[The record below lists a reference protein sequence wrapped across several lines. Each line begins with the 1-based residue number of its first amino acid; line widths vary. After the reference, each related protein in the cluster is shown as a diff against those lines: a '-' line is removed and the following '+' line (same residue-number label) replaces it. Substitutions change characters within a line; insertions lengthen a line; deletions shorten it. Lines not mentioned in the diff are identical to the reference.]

1 MREVKFVGSEQ
12 VSERVIR
19 AKDFADNGV
28 EDQNQVVFNRRNR
41 FTAEVSDAAA
51 ELLVD
56 TGEFEE
62 TERSIKAAEES
73 KATSTA
79 NENKTN
85 ESKANE
91 GKGGK
96 K

>member
-1 MREVKFVGSEQ
+1 MRKVKFVGSEQ

-19 AKDFADNGV
+19 KVDFTDNGV
-28 EDQNQVVFNRRNR
+28 EDQNQVVFNRRNK

-62 TERSIKAAEES
+62 VEEPKAAEEEKPKGS
-73 KATSTA
+73 STS
-79 NENKTN
+79 NEN
-85 ESKANE
+85 
-91 GKGGK
+91 KGGK